1 MDENTSTSGG
11 DKLAPAASFFTVGA
25 ELLGEVQRIIGTN
38 RVRSLRVKLGNR
50 VLKEIPIRPLTA
62 VATVVLVLLAVVV
75 STISIEVEHE
85 PASSPA

>member
-1 MDENTSTSGG
+1 MDENTSTSS

-25 ELLGEVQRIIGTN
+25 ELLGEVQRIVGTN

-50 VLKEIPIRPLTA
+50 VLKEIPIGPLTA